1 MNETKLIPKTSGTFK
16 SFDDTEIY
24 YEVRGEGEP
33 LVLIYGIA
41 CLMNHWHFQI
51 EYFSRTH
58 KVITFD
64 IRGHHKSSA
73 ATLDQNNSLEAVAKD
88 MPYLFKELGIEKAS
102 FVGHSFG
109 VPVLLKVYDLFP
121 ELVTSMCF
129 INGFAKNPIK
139 GMFGLDVIEPFF
151 YLIKEQYR
159 KNPGLLNKI
168 WKISVNNPLTAIS
181 MGFVGGFNLN
191 VTQYKDIE
199 IYVRGVAHMPLSVF
213 ISFFEDMMR
222 FKGDGIAKKI
232 TAPTLIISGDKDM
245 VTPQHFQH
253 ELHAEIKHSELTIVP
268 YGSHCTQLD
277 FPEFVNLR
285 LEKFLND
292 NRA

>member
-1 MNETKLIPKTSGTFK
+1 MNETKLIPKKSGTFK
-16 SFDDTEIY
+16 SFDGTEIY

-33 LVLIYGIA
+33 MIFIYGIA
-41 CLMNHWHFQI
+41 CLMNHWHFQV

-58 KVITFD
+58 QVITFD
-64 IRGHHKSSA
+64 IRGHHKSGVS
-73 ATLDQNNSLEAVAKD
+73 LDEKNNSIEAIAKD
-88 MPYLFKELGIEKAS
+88 MPFLFKELEIQRAI

-109 VPVLLKVYDLFP
+109 VPALLKTFEQHP
-121 ELVTSMCF
+121 ELVKSMCF

-151 YLIKEQYR
+151 YMVKDGYK
-159 KNPGLLNKI
+159 KNPKLIDKI
-168 WKISVNNPLTAIS
+168 WKVAVDNPITALS
-181 MGFVGGFNLN
+181 MGIVGGFNLN
-191 VTQYKDIE
+191 VTQFKDVE
-199 IYVRGVAHMPLSVF
+199 IYVRGVANMPLSVF
-213 ISFFEDMMR
+213 ISFFEDMMN
-222 FKGDGIAKKI
+222 FKGDYIARKI
-232 TAPTLIISGDKDM
+232 NVPTLIVSGDKDM

-285 LEKFLND
+285 LEKFLSEN
-292 NRA
+292 N